1 MIDTTSSSD
10 KKPIFNTFLAIKYAC
25 ASSTFLQSLRKP
37 SQYPSQNALR
47 PISSTTL
54 QWGLPLSSSRK
65 VFIFFKLIL
74 QPIERSFRSL
84 DIICWSLSESGWDES
99 LPSWHISLIGLF
111 LVATAIGL
119 LMITPVL
126 PHGSDSR
133 PLRLKLLDLRK
144 RKAGISCYILQRKD
158 TVLKHPLRHRQ
169 HGLALDTS
177 PTTLCY
183 SFYCFAHGTPP
194 FF

>member
-37 SQYPSQNALR
+37 LQYPSQNALS

-65 VFIFFKLIL
+65 VFIFFKLVL

-84 DIICWSLSESGWDES
+84 DIICRSLSESGWDES

-126 PHGSDSR
+126 PRGSDSR
-133 PLRLKLLDLRK
+133 PLRLEFANLRK
-144 RKAGISCYILQRKD
+144 RKAGALGNL
-158 TVLKHPLRHRQ
+158 LKHELSVGKQPLRGRK
-169 HGLALDTS
+169 HGLTLALGFD
-177 PTTLCY
+177 
-183 SFYCFAHGTPP
+183 FFHCFAHGTPP